1 MIMKVSNKLATNK
14 QEKPWQKRMR
24 AIKKQNSKESCL
36 LTKQC
41 TSKG

>member
-24 AIKKQNSKESCL
+24 AIKKK
-36 LTKQC
+36 K
-41 TSKG
+41 